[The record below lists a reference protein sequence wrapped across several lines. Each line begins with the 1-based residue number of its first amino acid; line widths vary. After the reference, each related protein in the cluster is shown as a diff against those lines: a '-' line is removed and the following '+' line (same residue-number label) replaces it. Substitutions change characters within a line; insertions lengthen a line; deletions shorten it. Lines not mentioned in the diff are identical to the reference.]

1 MYRVTEELRFCYGHR
16 LMEYEGPCARLHG
29 HNARVQIELSATTLN
44 RLGFVTDFY
53 DVEKAARDWLMSTF
67 DHRLLLRD
75 DDPVIPHLRAA
86 GEPFVALPFN
96 PSAEN
101 LARMIFEHLVAR
113 GLPVTAVRFF
123 ETETSVASYT
133 DDTR

>member
-29 HNARVQIELSATTLN
+29 HNARVEVELSSRTLN
-44 RLGFVTDFY
+44 RLGFVADFY
-53 DVEKAARDWLMSTF
+53 DVERAARDWLMATF

-86 GEPFVALPFN
+86 GEAFVALPFN

-101 LARMIFEHLVAR
+101 LARMVFDRLKAQGV
-113 GLPVTAVRFF
+113 PVTAVRFF
-123 ETETSVASYT
+123 ETETSVATYVE
-133 DDTR
+133 DP